1 MKRIIKSVKN
11 QIVKLGQQLYPY
23 KDIIQWVDKNSKSY
37 KDTKFYTLVHV
48 GAHLGQE
55 APAYEKLNIQN
66 VVWVEADPKTFE
78 LLQENLKK
86 RTESQTIHKAFNCL
100 LTSQD
105 NLEYQFH
112 VFSNQGASSSIFKST
127 NLLKKNWSDVHET
140 GEIFNLNSITLD
152 SLLSQNNI
160 SPDLL
165 LIDVQGSELEV
176 LKGAH
181 RTLTRTR
188 IKAIELEVSKQA
200 IYEGGCL
207 YDEIDS
213 FLTLHGFSRMS
224 FVPWHGNVLYVR
236 DPKKLDLFKVK
247 VADLFVGLLTMLQYL
262 TRNLSLF
269 RN

>member
-23 KDIIQWVDKNSKSY
+23 KDIIQWVDKNSKSS

-112 VFSNQGASSSIFKST
+112 VFSNQGASSSIFKAT

-152 SLLSQNNI
+152 SFLSQNNI
-160 SPDLL
+160 YPDLL

-181 RTLTRTR
+181 RTLTR

-236 DPKKLDLFKVK
+236 DTKKLDLFKVK